1 MRTYL
6 TCAFALIAGSAV
18 AQFNGKLVYQ
28 LDQNGKR
35 TVMQYIQNGTNAIVS
50 AYTIT
55 LKNGVPDT
63 STLHSQDT
71 IIFDFAAATE
81 THLQHATMYAY
92 KQKYMGNMM
101 AAAMAAKGKS
111 LAGSI
116 DVTAAGSGAVDGYSC
131 NHYVI
136 TSKST
141 LGTSTKDVWT
151 TGDIGGSPTLWVV
164 GAFTYYTPGYP
175 HFTKLTAAGASGVVV
190 QVNSSYTKQGLQYS
204 MNLVSADTKFI
215 PRSRNYFSV
224 PSRYSVVDETNMNIP
239 GSGN

>member
-1 MRTYL
+1 MRTFIICVL
-6 TCAFALIAGSAV
+6 TLGAGSAT
-18 AQFNGKLVYQ
+18 AQFNGKLIYQ
-28 LDQNGKR
+28 LDQNGNR

-55 LKNGVPDT
+55 LKNGAPDT
-63 STLHSQDT
+63 STLHPQDT

-81 THLQHATMYAY
+81 THLQYHTMNAY

-101 AAAMAAKGKS
+101 AAAMAAKGNA
-111 LAGSI
+111 LAGSVA
-116 DVTAAGSGAVDGYSC
+116 VTAAGSGTVNGYSC

-136 TSKST
+136 TSSSK

-151 TGDIGGSPTLWVV
+151 TGAIGGSPTLWVV

-190 QVNSSYTKQGLQYS
+190 QVNSSFTKQGLQYS
-204 MNLVSADTKFI
+204 MNLVSVDTKFV
-215 PRSRNYFSV
+215 PRFRGYFSV
-224 PSRYSVVDETNMNIP
+224 PSRYNLIDETNMTFP
-239 GSGN
+239 GN